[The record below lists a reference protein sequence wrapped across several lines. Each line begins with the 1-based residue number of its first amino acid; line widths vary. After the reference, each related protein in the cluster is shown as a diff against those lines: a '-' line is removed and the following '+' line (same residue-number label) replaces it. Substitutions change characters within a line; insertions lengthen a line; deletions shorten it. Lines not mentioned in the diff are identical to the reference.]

1 MGLLDNLAA
10 IQILLEG
17 KICFLLGHIVCQMT
31 IFQLK
36 KIIVTTN
43 YEKIK
48 YSRNCL
54 KINYFKLFMVWN
66 DLPFTSKKYY
76 KISKIS

>member
-1 MGLLDNLAA
+1 MIVGLLDNLAA
-10 IQILLEG
+10 IQILLEA

-36 KIIVTTN
+36 KI
-43 YEKIK
+43 K

-54 KINYFKLFMVWN
+54 KINYFKLFTVWN
-66 DLPFTSKKYY
+66 DLPFTSKKYIRY
-76 KISKIS
+76 QKYHEN